1 MGLNES
7 PSLFSCG
14 KLFWIGKSVYKFGN
28 NLEIRG
34 ANNLDLDSGVVL
46 GEHGSGL
53 TETNY
58 NELTELYDKYRQKG
72 SS

>member
-1 MGLNES
+1 M
-7 PSLFSCG
+7 
-14 KLFWIGKSVYKFGN
+14 
-28 NLEIRG
+28 EIRR
-34 ANNLDLDSGVVL
+34 ASNSDLDSGVVFL

-58 NELTELYDKYRQKG
+58 SELTELYDKYRQKG

>member
-1 MGLNES
+1 M
-7 PSLFSCG
+7 
-14 KLFWIGKSVYKFGN
+14 
-28 NLEIRG
+28 EIRG